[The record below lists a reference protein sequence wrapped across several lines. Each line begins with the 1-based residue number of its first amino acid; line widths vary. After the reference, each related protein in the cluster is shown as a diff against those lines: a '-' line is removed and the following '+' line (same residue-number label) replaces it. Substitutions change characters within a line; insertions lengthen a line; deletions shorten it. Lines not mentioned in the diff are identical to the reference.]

1 MLIVLSPAKSL
12 DLDSPP
18 TTRKHSQP
26 EFIPQ
31 ALELIEVLRE
41 HSPAAIAELMD
52 LSDKLAVLN
61 VARYAHWNED
71 HAGARQAIMSFDG
84 DVYGGLEARTLA
96 AKEIDYAQRHLRI
109 LSGLYGLLR
118 PLDRMH
124 PYRLEM
130 GTRLANP
137 RGANLYAFWGDS
149 VTEALNLQIQETRAK
164 ALVNLAS
171 EEYFK
176 SVKPRLLTVPVI
188 TPVFEDW
195 KNGKYKIISFFA
207 KRARGLMA
215 RYAAQHAVKDP
226 QQLKG
231 FDLDGYAFDASVSGE
246 RNWVFRRRIAD

>member
-12 DLDSPP
+12 DLDSLP
-18 TTRKHSQP
+18 TTRKHSSP

-31 ALELIEVLRE
+31 AAELIEVLRAY
-41 HSPAAIAELMD
+41 SPGQVSELMD
-52 LSDKLAVLN
+52 LSDNLAMLN
-61 VARYAHWNED
+61 VSRYAHWGED
-71 HAGARQAIMSFDG
+71 HAKARQAIMSFDG
-84 DVYGGLEARTLA
+84 DVYGGLDARTLA

-130 GTRLANP
+130 GTRLANA
-137 RGANLYAFWGDS
+137 RGSNLYAFWGDS
-149 VTEALNLQIQETRAK
+149 VTEALNRQILETRAK

-176 SVKPRLLTVPVI
+176 SVRPKLLDVPVI

-215 RYAAQHAVKDP
+215 RYAAQQAIKDP
-226 QQLKG
+226 EKLKG
-231 FDLDGYAFDASVSGE
+231 FDADGYAYDAAASSE
-246 RNWVFRRRIAD
+246 RNWVFRRRAE